1 MNDMKSEK
9 PLAAIKYCLLK
20 WAGEPTSQLEGKQKK
35 NLSRNLVEIS
45 SLKKANKKVKIPQTK
60 TKNAVH
66 SKTEQKKD
74 STEC

>member
-35 NLSRNLVEIS
+35 
-45 SLKKANKKVKIPQTK
+45 KPQ
-60 TKNAVH
+60 
-66 SKTEQKKD
+66 
-74 STEC
+74 